1 MFAQYASLAGLGLVL
16 GYTVFQS
23 GGVVP
28 QDWNVSLLALAV
40 LSISVW
46 LGPARVNPCPP
57 LSRLLVWSPLL
68 LLFIT
73 GLQLYPLETSVLRHV
88 SPLRAEVIERLAGV
102 GVNVGGNPMS
112 VVPSET
118 LQHLIRVMAYLTVVF
133 LVRETAWQWRTRPWV
148 VAYPLLA
155 VGAVEAAIG
164 VLKSYL
170 GEPGAAASG
179 TYVNRNHFA
188 GLLEICLPFAVGL
201 AATAIRIRR
210 TPFRLEVRQTAP
222 LLIGSLVSALLLCG
236 ILSSLS
242 RMGFVCAL
250 IGLGA
255 MACGL
260 IGRHCGAMRMPRRIK
275 VVTVCGVGA
284 LLMTVFVLLPSPAL
298 IERFGEL
305 IATDQLDASFRMTVW
320 RDSLDV
326 VAAYPVFGCGLG
338 GFLSAFSR
346 YKTGAP
352 QYDVDYAHNDYLQ
365 FLAEIGGIGFAVAA
379 VFLIAV
385 ALALLRRVAACRD
398 LEQKSLAA
406 ACLAS
411 LLAIAA
417 HSLVDFNLY
426 IPANALAVS
435 WVIGLALAP
444 QRSVSGETTTLA

>member
-1 MFAQYASLAGLGLVL
+1 
-16 GYTVFQS
+16 
-23 GGVVP
+23 
-28 QDWNVSLLALAV
+28 
-40 LSISVW
+40 
-46 LGPARVNPCPP
+46 
-57 LSRLLVWSPLL
+57 
-68 LLFIT
+68 
-73 GLQLYPLETSVLRHV
+73 
-88 SPLRAEVIERLAGV
+88 
-102 GVNVGGNPMS
+102 
-112 VVPSET
+112 
-118 LQHLIRVMAYLTVVF
+118 
-133 LVRETAWQWRTRPWV
+133 
-148 VAYPLLA
+148 
-155 VGAVEAAIG
+155 
-164 VLKSYL
+164 
-170 GEPGAAASG
+170 
-179 TYVNRNHFA
+179 
-188 GLLEICLPFAVGL
+188 
-201 AATAIRIRR
+201 
-210 TPFRLEVRQTAP
+210 
-222 LLIGSLVSALLLCG
+222 
-236 ILSSLS
+236 
-242 RMGFVCAL
+242 
-250 IGLGA
+250 
-255 MACGL
+255 
-260 IGRHCGAMRMPRRIK
+260 MPRRIK

-435 WVIGLALAP
+435 WVIGLPPGRVCRHHTWSVGRGVAGGGGGSDAHLALGCASEP
-444 QRSVSGETTTLA
+444 ERRIEVHRDGPEHDQPSGT